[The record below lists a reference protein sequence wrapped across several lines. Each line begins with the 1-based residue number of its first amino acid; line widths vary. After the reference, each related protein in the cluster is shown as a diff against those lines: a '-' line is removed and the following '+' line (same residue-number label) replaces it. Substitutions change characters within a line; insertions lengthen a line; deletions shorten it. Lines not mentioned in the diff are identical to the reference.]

1 MKKQKVAVIGAGIS
15 GLTVAQLL
23 KDKYHVTVYEKDD
36 KPGGLIKC
44 DRINGSLFHT
54 CGGHVL
60 NSKYPDVIEWIK
72 QFVDFDKEY
81 VKADRNSCIVFGD
94 DSYVPY
100 PIENHVYLLPK
111 YLQFR

>member
-1 MKKQKVAVIGAGIS
+1 M
-15 GLTVAQLL
+15 
-23 KDKYHVTVYEKDD
+23 
-36 KPGGLIKC
+36 
-44 DRINGSLFHT
+44 
-54 CGGHVL
+54 L

-111 YLQFR
+111 YFTIPMYRRFLVHC